1 MALFHVGFIS
11 YTLQREVDMNVII
24 PTPTIPESMG
34 LGGKTPTHVHKAP
47 FPVLYLLH
55 GFGNNYSVW
64 GRYTNVERYAEERQI
79 AVVMISGENKGY
91 QNQEGGS
98 GRFSSGD
105 RHFDFL
111 SKEVPEFVK
120 ANFPVSGRPEDTYIA
135 GLSMGSMG
143 SLVHSLT
150 NPEMYRAVGSF
161 SGPLMRMD
169 IDRSKSYTEE
179 ELAGMIN
186 PLAVELVQKAK
197 AEGKKF
203 PDYYIST
210 GLKDGPDRAKA
221 FAKFLSDN
229 GIKVTTNFEKDYG
242 HEWRC
247 WEENIEEFLDWLPR
261 TDAYAGSMRQI

>member
-11 YTLQREVDMNVII
+11 YTLKREVDMNVII
-24 PTPTIPESMG
+24 PTCTIPESMG
-34 LGGKTPTHVHKAP
+34 LGGATPTHKHKAP

-79 AVVMISGENKGY
+79 AVVMISGENKAY
-91 QNQEGGS
+91 RNQPDGGNLL
-98 GRFSSGD
+98 GGGD
-105 RHFDFL
+105 KHFDFL
-111 SKEVPEFVK
+111 SKEVPEFVQ
-120 ANFPVSGRPEDTYIA
+120 ANFPVSTRPEDTYIA

-143 SLVHSLT
+143 SLLHSLT
-150 NPEMYRAVGSF
+150 NPEQYCAVGSF

-169 IDRSKSYTEE
+169 MDRSKEYTDEQLRE
-179 ELAGMIN
+179 MVALEG
-186 PLAVELVQKAK
+186 VELVKKGK
-197 AEGKKF
+197 AEGKHF
-203 PDYYIST
+203 PKYYVST
-210 GLKDGPDRAKA
+210 GIRDGLNRAKA
-221 FAKFLSDN
+221 FARFLTEN
-229 GIKVTTNFEKDYG
+229 GIEVTTNFEKDYA

>member
-11 YTLQREVDMNVII
+11 YTLMREVEMNVII
-24 PTPTIPESMG
+24 PTCTIPESMA
-34 LGGKTPTHVHKAP
+34 KDKVQPTHQHKAP

-64 GRYTNVERYAEERQI
+64 GRYTDVELFAEERQI
-79 AVVMISGENKGY
+79 AVVMISGENKSY
-91 QNQEGGS
+91 QNQEGG
-98 GRFSSGD
+98 GNLIGGGD

-120 ANFPVSGRPEDTYIA
+120 ANFPVSDRPEDTYIA

-150 NPEMYRAVGSF
+150 NPEQYRAVGSF

-169 IDRSKSYTEE
+169 MDRTKSYTPE
-179 ELAGMIN
+179 ELKGMIS
-186 PLAVELVQKAK
+186 PLAVELAEKGK

-210 GLKDGPDRAKA
+210 GKKDGPERAKA
-221 FAKFLSDN
+221 FAEFLKDN
-229 GIKVTTNFEKDYG
+229 GISVTTNFEKDYG

-247 WEENIEEFLDWLPR
+247 WNENIEEFLDWIPR
-261 TDAYAGSMRQI
+261 TDAYAGSKRRI

>member
-64 GRYTNVERYAEERQI
+64 GRDTNVERYAEERQI

-169 IDRSKSYTEE
+169 LSSMASLET
-179 ELAGMIN
+179 
-186 PLAVELVQKAK
+186 
-197 AEGKKF
+197 
-203 PDYYIST
+203 T
-210 GLKDGPDRAKA
+210 GVP
-221 FAKFLSDN
+221 
-229 GIKVTTNFEKDYG
+229 I
-242 HEWRC
+242 
-247 WEENIEEFLDWLPR
+247 
-261 TDAYAGSMRQI
+261 

>member
-34 LGGKTPTHVHKAP
+34 LGGVKPTHVHKAK

-64 GRYTNVERYAEERQI
+64 ARYTNVERYAEERQI

-91 QNQEGGS
+91 QNQEGG
-98 GRFSSGD
+98 GNLRGGGD

-111 SKEVPEFVK
+111 AKEVPEFVK
-120 ANFPVSGRPEDTYIA
+120 ANFPISDRPEDTYIA

-143 SLVHSLT
+143 SLLHSLT
-150 NPEMYRAVGSF
+150 NPENYRAVGAF
-161 SGPLMRMD
+161 SGPMMRMD
-169 IDRSKSYTEE
+169 MDRSRTYTED
-179 ELAGMIN
+179 ELMEMVN
-186 PLAVELVQKAK
+186 PVAVELVRKAK

-203 PDYYIST
+203 PDYYVST
-210 GLKDGPDRAKA
+210 GKKDGPERAKA
-221 FAKFLSDN
+221 FAKFLADN
-229 GIKVTTNFEKDYG
+229 GLHVTTNFEKDYG

-247 WEENIEEFLDWLPR
+247 WEENIEEFLDWIPR